1 MKEKL
6 ARGIVK
12 GRYVILAVMIAA
24 VAFSAACMNKTH
36 INYDLTQYLSEETM
50 TRRALIKME
59 EEFGSSEQLRVM
71 FADQE
76 EEALQ
81 GYVAEMNALPEVL
94 LAAFDGET
102 GVRQQD
108 GKTWQLVTLTLN
120 PCDTAALIDTLRGMF
135 PQAGEYFVGGAAA
148 SQLDI
153 QERVAAEIPLA
164 LLIALAV
171 VIAVLVITSRA
182 WMEPVLILVT
192 LGVSI
197 LINMGTNFLFPSV
210 SFITHSV
217 CAILQLALSIDY
229 AIMLLHR
236 YNDFSEEG
244 LPPKEA
250 MTQALAHAMMPISS
264 SACTTAAG
272 LLSLL
277 FMSFTIGFDI
287 GIVLTKGIF
296 ISMLTVFLLTPAL
309 TLIFHRAMVKT
320 RHKPLRLGSEHLAAF
335 VAKAK
340 KPLAAI
346 LALLI
351 FAGAYLQTGN
361 DYVFT
366 DAGHV
371 AEGSENARIEG
382 IFGTSDPLV
391 LLIPGGTEDE
401 DYDKQRALA
410 VALQAVSVDGQT
422 AVKELRAMVTDGAAA
437 LEYYTAP
444 QVAEMTGLSPLVVSL
459 AMNAQGF
466 GVQARADRLLE
477 MAGAFAGDNPEIAA
491 LRQAVATA
499 RQAFEGKNYSRMLLT
514 LSFGVS
520 DEAYRTAIEEIMAAA
535 RASYGEDF
543 YLTGSGMSV
552 YDIGNAFQSDL
563 MLVNLITLGAI
574 LLIVMCSFRRVGM
587 PVLLVFVIEGSIWL
601 SMGISRLLNE
611 QIFFLS
617 YLICVS
623 IQMGATIDYGILFMD
638 QYRALRERLPMGEA
652 LREALNH
659 ALPTILTSGSILVT
673 AGFIIGKIC
682 SIFYISSI
690 GLLLARG
697 ALISVILILT
707 LLPALL
713 MIFDRWVLPR
723 KKRKEK
729 EIPA

>member
-1 MKEKL
+1 MKKKL
-6 ARGIVK
+6 AQGIVN
-12 GRYVILAVMIAA
+12 GRYWILAAMVMAA
-24 VAFSAACMNKTH
+24 VFSAASMGRTH
-36 INYDLTQYLSEETM
+36 INYDLTEYLSQDTM

-71 FADQE
+71 FSDQMDE
-76 EEALQ
+76 KLR
-81 GYVAEMNALPEVL
+81 GYYETLNALPEVL
-94 LAAFDGET
+94 VVSFDGEAS
-102 GVRQQD
+102 VRRQD
-108 GKTWQLVTLTLN
+108 GKTYQLLTLTLN
-120 PCDTAALIDTLRGMF
+120 PCDTAALIENLRGMF
-135 PQAGEYFVGGAAA
+135 PDAGEYFVGGAPA

-153 QERVAAEIPLA
+153 QQRVAEEIPLA

-171 VIAVLVITSRA
+171 VIFVLLITSRA
-182 WMEPVLILVT
+182 WMEPLLILAV

-197 LINMGTNFLFPSV
+197 VINMGTNFIFPKV

-236 YNDFSEEG
+236 YNDFCEEG
-244 LPPKEA
+244 LAPVSA
-250 MTQALAHAMMPISS
+250 MTEALTHAMMPIFS

-296 ISMLTVFLLTPAL
+296 ISMLTVFLLIPAL
-309 TLIFHRAMVKT
+309 TLIFRRALEKT
-320 RHKPLRLGSEHLAAF
+320 RHKPLRLGSRHLAAF
-335 VAKAK
+335 VKKGKA
-340 KPLAAI
+340 PLAAV

-351 FAGAYLQTGN
+351 FLGAYLQTGN
-361 DYVFT
+361 TYVFT

-371 AEGSENARIEG
+371 AAGSENARIEAV
-382 IFGTSDPLV
+382 FGTSDPLV

-401 DYDKQRALA
+401 DYDLQRALA
-410 VALQAVSVDGQT
+410 ERLQAVEVNGQR
-422 AVKELRAMVTDGAAA
+422 AVKGLRSMVTDGAAA
-437 LEYYTAP
+437 LEYYTAQ
-444 QVAEMTGLSPLVVSL
+444 QVADMTGLSPLAVSL
-459 AMNAQGF
+459 GMTASGL
-466 GVQARADRLLE
+466 GTRARADKLLE
-477 MAGAFAGDNPEIAA
+477 VAGAFAGNNPGIAQ
-491 LRQAVATA
+491 LQSAVVLA
-499 RQAFEGKNYSRMLLT
+499 RAAFEGENYSRMLLT

-520 DEAYRTAIEEIMAAA
+520 DEMYRQAIEQIMAET
-535 RASYGEDF
+535 RGIYGEDF

-552 YDIGNAFQSDL
+552 YDIGNAFRSDL
-563 MLVNLITLGAI
+563 MLVNLITLAAI
-574 LLIVMCSFRRVGM
+574 LFIVMCSFRRVGL

-601 SMGISRLLNE
+601 SMGISRLAGE
-611 QIFFLS
+611 PIFFLS

-638 QYRALRERLPMGEA
+638 QYRALRERLPAGWALAEA
-652 LREALNH
+652 LRR

-682 SIFYISSI
+682 SIYYISSI

-713 MIFDRWVLPR
+713 LIFDRWVLPR
-723 KKRKEK
+723 QRREAKGME
-729 EIPA
+729 A